1 MSATETRPP
10 AAVPCLRRVRP
21 FQPTTASPHVL
32 DVVPERFHTQGS
44 ELIVKFVLEMLEK
57 VGQEMVGDLKANL
70 LWGGTRRVGTLCSGT
85 DSPMIGYGA
94 VQQAMNT
101 LGCNWSFAHVFACDK
116 SPTSQRFIKTL
127 WKDSLTHLFVECGE
141 VASATVGRD
150 LLSASGVSDIPAVD
164 DVIAGFPCQDVSS
177 LRRSKQ
183 LNASVVKDGEK
194 RTGDMNDMCYV
205 TMVRCGRVSVTRL
218 LWSESE
224 LSRTAPERK
233 REQNLSLAETRGES
247 EPALPRRQSLP

>member
-1 MSATETRPP
+1 
-10 AAVPCLRRVRP
+10 
-21 FQPTTASPHVL
+21 VL
-32 DVVPERFHTQGS
+32 DVVLERFHTQGS
-44 ELIVKFVLEMLEK
+44 ELITKFVLEMLEK

-70 LWGGTRRVGTLCSGT
+70 LWGGARRVGALCSGT

-116 SPTSQRFIKTL
+116 SPTPQSFIKTL

-141 VASATVGRD
+141 VASAKVGRG

-183 LNASVVKDGEK
+183 LNASVVKDGQK
-194 RTGDMNDMCYV
+194 RTGDMNDMCYCDYGEMRARGCHSFV
-205 TMVRCGRVSVTRL
+205 VVRIR
-218 LWSESE
+218 
-224 LSRTAPERK
+224 AF
-233 REQNLSLAETRGES
+233 
-247 EPALPRRQSLP
+247 

>member
-101 LGCNWSFAHVFACDK
+101 LGQLVLRTRVRLRQEPHFTAFH
-116 SPTSQRFIKTL
+116 
-127 WKDSLTHLFVECGE
+127 
-141 VASATVGRD
+141 
-150 LLSASGVSDIPAVD
+150 
-164 DVIAGFPCQDVSS
+164 QDPLEGQLDPP
-177 LRRSKQ
+177 LR
-183 LNASVVKDGEK
+183 
-194 RTGDMNDMCYV
+194 
-205 TMVRCGRVSVTRL
+205 
-218 LWSESE
+218 
-224 LSRTAPERK
+224 
-233 REQNLSLAETRGES
+233 
-247 EPALPRRQSLP
+247 